1 MIPTANLD
9 VAKRKI
15 FVPSRNQTPN
25 SSYPAHTLVTELTDW
40 SGSLNPLYPHCTKWS
55 TSTMIV
61 MYIIS
66 SSNKTPVRLNTHIR
80 ITRIHSSLH
89 CWQPSKNLTQTMLV
103 SILIG
108 WYFSTTLLMYNSV
121 LGVVSQRIKKCCL
134 EDSCVLRDNTKHVLQ
149 KNWMT
154 EHGFCCPFN
163 NTFHIFTSTSI
174 NEIIYGNF
182 CVLKTIYMVMN
193 L

>member
-1 MIPTANLD
+1 VIPTANLD

-25 SSYPAHTLVTELTDW
+25 SSCAAHTLVTILNDW

-66 SSNKTPVRLNTHIR
+66 SSNKTAVLLNTHIR
-80 ITRIHSSLH
+80 ITHIHSSLH
-89 CWQPSKNLTQTMLV
+89 CWQSSKNLTQTILV

-108 WYFSTTLLMYNSV
+108 WYCSTTLLMYSSV
-121 LGVVSQRIKKCCL
+121 LGVVSQRSKKCCL
-134 EDSCVLRDNTKHVLQ
+134 EDSRVLRDNIKHVL
-149 KNWMT
+149 
-154 EHGFCCPFN
+154 
-163 NTFHIFTSTSI
+163 
-174 NEIIYGNF
+174 
-182 CVLKTIYMVMN
+182 
-193 L
+193 